1 MLPNLHT
8 KLILSN
14 MMMKNRFHLSLQ
26 LWNHLFAWGHCV
38 AHLSSDHLAIFVRQG
53 ANYRKRGE
61 PEKKITTR
69 EWGEVNFRWGVESL
83 VGINRVSFTHSKINV

>member
-14 MMMKNRFHLSLQ
+14 MMMKKRFHLSLQ
-26 LWNHLFAWGHCV
+26 LWNHLFAWGHGV

-53 ANYRKRGE
+53 AKCRKRGE
-61 PEKKITTR
+61 PDKKITTR
-69 EWGEVNFRWGVESL
+69 EWGEVKYLCYNML
-83 VGINRVSFTHSKINV
+83 IMAIL

>member
-14 MMMKNRFHLSLQ
+14 MMMKKRFHLSLQ
-26 LWNHLFAWGHCV
+26 LWNHLFAWGHGV

-53 ANYRKRGE
+53 AKCRKRGE
-61 PEKKITTR
+61 PDKKITTR
-69 EWGEVNFRWGVESL
+69 ELKLATRNAKRKTIKE
-83 VGINRVSFTHSKINV
+83 

>member
-69 EWGEVNFRWGVESL
+69 EWGEVNFLSML
-83 VGINRVSFTHSKINV
+83 